1 MTAKKYISMTEEEI
15 NQLDKPN
22 NYKQR
27 ERVGNNFVNII
38 YKMMVDGYDDE
49 TIYFY
54 IRKIRGE
61 VSPRSLREYIMAISK
76 ENFPNRKRANS
87 LGGKDL
93 VYPDDVTVI
102 RRNSLLK
109 FLLTID
115 LKKRKDKVIEEN
127 IEIIKDKYP
136 IIIWVSDTFKQFHD
150 VLMGKNPDKLDEFIN
165 QHEKSKI
172 SSFCSGLK
180 KDIAP
185 VKNAITSPVSSGFV
199 EGNNNKFKLIK
210 RIVYG
215 RSGNVNLEKKCML
228 AFMSKSNDF
237 HMSDLI

>member
-27 ERVGNNFVNII
+27 ERVGNDFVNII

-54 IRKIRGE
+54 IRKIRE
-61 VSPRSLREYIMAISK
+61 DVSPRSLREYIMAISK

-115 LKKRKDKVIEEN
+115 PKKERDKVIEEN

-136 IIIWVSDTFKQFHD
+136 IIIWVADTFKQFHD
-150 VLMGKNPDKLDEFIN
+150 VLMGDNPDKLDDFIK
-165 QHEKSKI
+165 QHENSKI

>member
-27 ERVGNNFVNII
+27 ERVGNDFINII
-38 YKMMVDGYDDE
+38 YKMMADGYDDE

-54 IRKIRGE
+54 IRKIREE

-102 RRNSLLK
+102 KRNSLLK

-115 LKKRKDKVIEEN
+115 PKKGKDKVIEEN
-127 IEIIKDKYP
+127 IEIIKEKYP

-150 VLMGKNPDKLDEFIN
+150 VLMGKTPDKLDEFIN
-165 QHEKSKI
+165 EHEKSKI
-172 SSFCSGLK
+172 SSFCNGLK

-185 VKNAITSPVSSGFV
+185 IKNAISSPVSSGFV

-228 AFMSKSNDF
+228 AFMSKCNDF
-237 HMSDLI
+237 HISDLI

>member
-27 ERVGNNFVNII
+27 ERVGNGFVNII

-54 IRKIRGE
+54 IRKIREE

-115 LKKRKDKVIEEN
+115 PKKGKDKLIEEN

-180 KDIAP
+180 KGYRPSQKRD
-185 VKNAITSPVSSGFV
+185 NLTSEFW
-199 EGNNNKFKLIK
+199 IC
-210 RIVYG
+210 R
-215 RSGNVNLEKKCML
+215 R
-228 AFMSKSNDF
+228 
-237 HMSDLI
+237 